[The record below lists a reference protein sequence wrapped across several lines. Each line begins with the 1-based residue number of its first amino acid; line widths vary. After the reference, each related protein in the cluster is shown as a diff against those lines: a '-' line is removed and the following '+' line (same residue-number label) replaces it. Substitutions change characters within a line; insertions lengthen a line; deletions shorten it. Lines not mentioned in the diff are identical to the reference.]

1 MFSSMVSAASKLV
14 AGANLPYE
22 LGEEYASFAGKTPW
36 RLYAG
41 KSRKLEC
48 DVTVFL
54 YDIKKGTDA
63 QTELAR
69 NAMRRYRTLK
79 HPYCVKCLDAG
90 ELADNGLIFL
100 LTEPV
105 TPLADALAELSRTPS
120 SLVWGLYTLAAAVN
134 FLSIDCKMA
143 LEPLL
148 RIAKDGL
155 SEEDMQSQATSLP
168 WPRLV
173 ATTDD
178 PFSPLLTPSQV
189 VPTVVKLF
197 ANTDRSMRIP
207 LLQTLP
213 ALMEHLSARVIN
225 ETVFG
230 LASQTRHVSLGFADT
245 SPVLRELTVKPMVAK
260 STVAKSLH
268 TPSSWEQV
276 KSMVALAP
284 KLSRGNMGQAHSLP
298 PPLAGKGA
306 RGAHTPRKIAVHLD
320 ASERERVLIP
330 AFTRS
335 LKDPFPP
342 GRNAGLLSFS
352 ATQQYYKPIDAATRV
367 LAAVAPMVLDPEREA
382 SAAVGKPPGEASS
395 ADADAADDAV
405 SKAADTVLKSMNWLT
420 SAAAKA
426 VGAPQQCGPMGGGP
440 MGAAAPSG
448 GNMMNFGSAAAK
460 PPNAFDSLD
469 PLAMMAAGKP
479 KKAGGAIAAKKS
491 NDDWGD
497 NPW

>member
-1 MFSSMVSAASKLV
+1 MVKMRTKIYHPNIDGQTGSVLLANWSPSVLV
-14 AGANLPYE
+14 E
-22 LGEEYASFAGKTPW
+22 
-36 RLYAG
+36 
-41 KSRKLEC
+41 KS
-48 DVTVFL
+48 
-54 YDIKKGTDA
+54 IA
-63 QTELAR
+63 Q
-69 NAMRRYRTLK
+69 
-79 HPYCVKCLDAG
+79 V
-90 ELADNGLIFL
+90 
-100 LTEPV
+100 V
-105 TPLADALAELSRTPS
+105 AELLANPMLGLTSPS
-120 SLVWGLYTLAAAVN
+120 EALNPKTAKTFLRDPCKFKQTAAEW
-134 FLSIDCKMA
+134 A

-178 PFSPLLTPSQV
+178 PFSHLLTPSQV

-260 STVAKSLH
+260 STVAKSLL
-268 TPSSWEQV
+268 TTSSREQV

-298 PPLAGKGA
+298 PPLADKGA
-306 RGAHTPRKIAVHLD
+306 RGAHTPPRSDLGDISRRLSVAGKIAVHLD

-405 SKAADTVLKSMNWLT
+405 SKAADTVLK
-420 SAAAKA
+420 
-426 VGAPQQCGPMGGGP
+426 CGPMGGGP